1 MGVGRGR
8 AAGRGSRAACL
19 HTCIRACSESCSPR
33 EGLGGETSPHPAPA
47 VLPVCSE
54 VGLRGWGAL
63 AALGGEIW
71 GPSRSCPACPE
82 LVSRVLLATGW
93 PIRSGAVVRLP
104 GNRKGQRC
112 PQPVQG
118 PRPCLAPI
126 CVFHNSPL
134 IFLTFPGHPRSS
146 CGPDGSLGGC
156 WLSPPHAGPWP
167 RRLGY
172 RGAQPGRPLAYPC

>member
-1 MGVGRGR
+1 MVGVGRGR

-54 VGLRGWGAL
+54 VGLWGWGAL

-118 PRPCLAPI
+118 PRPCLAPL

-146 CGPDGSLGGC
+146 CGLDGSLSGC
-156 WLSPPHAGPWP
+156 WLSPPTRWA
-167 RRLGY
+167 LA
-172 RGAQPGRPLAYPC
+172 AQTRV

>member
-1 MGVGRGR
+1 MVGVGRGW

-118 PRPCLAPI
+118 PGHAWPRYVCFTTLPSSS
-126 CVFHNSPL
+126 SP
-134 IFLTFPGHPRSS
+134 
-146 CGPDGSLGGC
+146 SLGIQGPAVGQMV
-156 WLSPPHAGPWP
+156 LSVDAGSPPDT
-167 RRLGY
+167 LG
-172 RGAQPGRPLAYPC
+172 PGRAD